1 MKGRSAITVVSAA
14 LIFFAGYAALFI
26 APDESTMHE
35 IQRIFYFHLASW
47 MAMFIALS
55 LAFVANVAWLVT
67 RKPKWDWLG
76 VAAVEVGVVCCTAG
90 LITGALWGRP
100 AWGIWWTWDARLT
113 TTFIL
118 WILYIS
124 YLLLR
129 GLIEE
134 PQRRAS
140 LSAIFGI
147 FAFLD
152 APLVYA
158 SNRLWRTQHPS
169 PVILGGENSGLDPT
183 MGKVLIVCIVAIMA
197 VMILVLWI
205 VTGSS
210 ACGTSLTNFGSPP
223 MFAALART
231 RAQAPCLQRGYR
243 EKFPFPSGCMDGR
256 MGCLFRLRIVRG
268 AAGSPSFATTSS
280 G

>member
-1 MKGRSAITVVSAA
+1 MKGRSAITAVVAA

-35 IQRIFYFHLASW
+35 IQRVFYFHLASW
-47 MAMFIALS
+47 MAMFTALS
-55 LAFVANVAWLVT
+55 LAFIANIAWLVT
-67 RKPKWDWLG
+67 RKPRWDWLG
-76 VAAVEVGVVCCTAG
+76 VASVEVGVVSCTAG
-90 LITGALWGRP
+90 LITGVLWGRP

-113 TTFIL
+113 TAFIL
-118 WILYIS
+118 WILYIC

-169 PVILGGENSGLDPT
+169 PVIFGGENSGLDPT
-183 MGKVLIVCIVAIMA
+183 MGKVLVVCIIA
-197 VMILVLWI
+197 VMAMMVLVLI
-205 VTGSS
+205 D
-210 ACGTSLTNFGSPP
+210 
-223 MFAALART
+223 R
-231 RAQAPCLQRGYR
+231 YR
-243 EKFPFPSGCMDGR
+243 LE
-256 MGCLFRLRIVRG
+256 RLRHELDELQLSADARG
-268 AAGSPSFATTSS
+268 AGSNTVFTKGLT
-280 G
+280 

>member
-1 MKGRSAITVVSAA
+1 MKGRSAITAVVAA

-26 APDESTMHE
+26 APDERTMHE
-35 IQRIFYFHLASW
+35 LMRIFYFHLSCW
-47 MAMFIALS
+47 VAMFCALT
-55 LAFVANVAWLVT
+55 LAFVANIAWLAT

-76 VAAVEVGVVCCTAG
+76 VASVEVGVVCCTGG
-90 LITGALWGRP
+90 LITGVLWGRP

-129 GLIEE
+129 GLIED

-152 APLVYA
+152 TPLVYA
-158 SNRLWRTQHPS
+158 SNRLWRTQHPA
-169 PVILGGENSGLDPT
+169 PVIMGGPDSGLDAM
-183 MGKVLIVCIVAIMA
+183 MGKVLIVCIISVMA
-197 VMILVLWI
+197 MMVLVLI
-205 VTGSS
+205 D
-210 ACGTSLTNFGSPP
+210 
-223 MFAALART
+223 R
-231 RAQAPCLQRGYR
+231 YR
-243 EKFPFPSGCMDGR
+243 LE
-256 MGCLFRLRIVRG
+256 RLRHELDELQLVADARG
-268 AAGSPSFATTSS
+268 AGSNTVLTKGLS
-280 G
+280 

>member
-1 MKGRSAITVVSAA
+1 MKGRSAITAAVAA

-35 IQRIFYFHLASW
+35 IQRVFYFHLASW
-47 MAMFIALS
+47 MAMFTALS

-67 RKPKWDWLG
+67 RKPHWDWLG
-76 VAAVEVGVVCCTAG
+76 VSCVEVGVVSCTAG
-90 LITGALWGRP
+90 LITGVLWGRP

-113 TTFIL
+113 TAFIL
-118 WILYIS
+118 WILYIC

-140 LSAIFGI
+140 LSAIFVV

-158 SNRLWRTQHPS
+158 SNRLWRTQHPA
-169 PVILGGENSGLDPT
+169 PVIFGGENSGLDPT
-183 MGKVLIVCIVAIMA
+183 MGKVLVVCIVAVMA
-197 VMILVLWI
+197 MMVLVLI
-205 VTGSS
+205 DRYRLERMRHDLDELRLSVDARGVASNTV
-210 ACGTSLTNFGSPP
+210 LTKGLP
-223 MFAALART
+223 
-231 RAQAPCLQRGYR
+231 
-243 EKFPFPSGCMDGR
+243 
-256 MGCLFRLRIVRG
+256 
-268 AAGSPSFATTSS
+268 
-280 G
+280 